1 MVVQARA
8 WLAAYDRTSLRP
20 DVVAGITL
28 AAYLLPAGIGDA
40 SLAGLPPQAGLYS
53 CLFGGLVFWIFC
65 SSRQTV
71 ITVTS
76 ALSMLVGATL
86 GGMAGGDP
94 ARMAALAACTAL
106 MVGVISVIGYAIRA
120 GTAVNFFSETVLVG
134 FKCGLG
140 FYLASTQLPKLFG
153 FAGSH
158 GDFWQNMGHFF
169 HTLDKTNTTSLTLG
183 VAALAMLAAGKKLF
197 AHRPVS
203 LFVLIGS
210 IASAG
215 IFGLAQRGVA
225 LLGPVPQGLPLPALP
240 IVSRADITALV
251 PLSLACFL
259 IAAVETS
266 AIGRMFADKHG
277 YRLNATQEFLA
288 IGGANLMA
296 GLGGGFP
303 VSGGSSQSLVN
314 ESSGARTPLSGLVAA
329 LITLLVVLFLTGLLH
344 DLPQPVLAAIVLMA
358 VTGLIDVKKL
368 REIWHFSR
376 TEFAVATATFLGV
389 LGAGLLDGVLIGV
402 AISIFLVINR
412 AAHPQVIEVGRVP
425 GTSYFANL
433 TRHPENTRVPGALIV
448 RPEGALLYFNVDHVR
463 DHLSQVVAACP
474 EPPRLVVLLLS
485 NVPFVDLAGA
495 EALVK
500 LHATLAGRGI
510 PLRFAEARSG
520 VRDALR
526 RVSPDI
532 PPELIVANQTVFDVL
547 QAAHVDPA
555 A

>member
-1 MVVQARA
+1 
-8 WLAAYDRTSLRP
+8 
-20 DVVAGITL
+20 
-28 AAYLLPAGIGDA
+28 
-40 SLAGLPPQAGLYS
+40 
-53 CLFGGLVFWIFC
+53 
-65 SSRQTV
+65 
-71 ITVTS
+71 
-76 ALSMLVGATL
+76 
-86 GGMAGGDP
+86 
-94 ARMAALAACTAL
+94 
-106 MVGVISVIGYAIRA
+106 
-120 GTAVNFFSETVLVG
+120 
-134 FKCGLG
+134 
-140 FYLASTQLPKLFG
+140 
-153 FAGSH
+153 
-158 GDFWQNMGHFF
+158 
-169 HTLDKTNTTSLTLG
+169 
-183 VAALAMLAAGKKLF
+183 
-197 AHRPVS
+197 
-203 LFVLIGS
+203 
-210 IASAG
+210 
-215 IFGLAQRGVA
+215 
-225 LLGPVPQGLPLPALP
+225 
-240 IVSRADITALV
+240 
-251 PLSLACFL
+251 
-259 IAAVETS
+259 
-266 AIGRMFADKHG
+266 
-277 YRLNATQEFLA
+277 
-288 IGGANLMA
+288 MA